1 MKGLVAD
8 ANIQGQVEYLVQ
20 RMQADAWADFWQGL
34 GLVLRRFE
42 DIGLSGSSTDLEVWN
57 VCQAEQL
64 ILITDNRNLDSEDSL
79 EATIRRN
86 NTSESLPVSP
96 SPTSTSSERTT
107 SMWSEWSRHSRL
119 PLRIDEVR
127 GTGRLY
133 LPLEAEPHPRRAE
146 DFPSRPRLASSGSR
160 CRFFMYLAAIRGFQ
174 QVVQVRFDALAR
186 AKTVLAG
193 RKP

>member
-1 MKGLVAD
+1 MKGLIAD

-20 RMQADAWADFWQGL
+20 RMQADAWADFWQAL

-42 DIGLSGSSTDLEVWN
+42 DVGLSASATDLEVWN

-86 NTSESLPVSP
+86 NTPESLPIFTIADMNEFRTNNVYV
-96 SPTSTSSERTT
+96 ERVV
-107 SMWSEWSRHSRL
+107 EAL
-119 PLRIDEVR
+119 YDYLLRIDEIR

-133 LPLEAEPHPRRAE
+133 LL
-146 DFPSRPRLASSGSR
+146 
-160 CRFFMYLAAIRGFQ
+160 
-174 QVVQVRFDALAR
+174 
-186 AKTVLAG
+186 
-193 RKP
+193 

>member
-20 RMQADAWADFWQGL
+20 RMQADAWADFWQAL
-34 GLVLRRFE
+34 GLALYRFE
-42 DIGLSGSSTDLEVWN
+42 DVGLSASSTDLEIWN

-86 NTSESLPVSP
+86 NTPESLPVF
-96 SPTSTSSERTT
+96 TIADMNEFRTSSSYVERVV
-107 SMWSEWSRHSRL
+107 EAL
-119 PLRIDEVR
+119 YDYLLRIDEVR

-133 LPLEAEPHPRRAE
+133 LP
-146 DFPSRPRLASSGSR
+146 
-160 CRFFMYLAAIRGFQ
+160 
-174 QVVQVRFDALAR
+174 
-186 AKTVLAG
+186 
-193 RKP
+193 

>member
-20 RMQADAWADFWQGL
+20 RMQSDPWADCWQAL

-42 DIGLSGSSTDLEVWN
+42 EIGLSGDSTDLEVWN

-86 NTSESLPVSP
+86 NTLESLPVF
-96 SPTSTSSERTT
+96 TIAD
-107 SMWSEWSRHSRL
+107 L
-119 PLRIDEVR
+119 N
-127 GTGRLY
+127 
-133 LPLEAEPHPRRAE
+133 A
-146 DFPSRPRLASSGSR
+146 F
-160 CRFFMYLAAIRGFQ
+160 
-174 QVVQVRFDALAR
+174 
-186 AKTVLAG
+186 
-193 RKP
+193 